1 MLSAVSH
8 GASETKIN
16 GAYTSSHTLSVASSP
31 YVTTSDITVS
41 KGTTLTIQAGVQIN
55 FQARV
60 RLHVR
65 GTLVARGSPGNEIA
79 MFHNMT
85 VGVDSTSIRL
95 VGGNS
100 PREGRV
106 EVFNG
111 QGWGTVCDDYWNLN
125 HASVV
130 CRHLGFGHPVETS
143 TRRFGQGNGTIGL
156 ANVDCR
162 GTENSLFD
170 CHGASNWNNSNCQ
183 HSEDVGVVCGTV
195 GVGYW
200 GGIVFYADDS
210 TESVMY
216 NARKY
221 SSNSVLENVK
231 ISNAGV
237 TVDSIRSIQPDL
249 QVPAITMT
257 TASPL
262 VNNVSIIDSSHIGIQ
277 MNTLHSDTHFSSLTV
292 ENSSSSGIVGSCSW
306 HFHCDGCQ
314 LYDNGVA
321 GIDVN
326 SIPPLLKQPS
336 TSSTPTY
343 QATSSLSTSFS
354 VNDGGAY
361 LTFSMQSFNS
371 DYQSAISTTPGY
383 GLAIAFQR
391 FSFQRGRLYIVD
403 GVTGQTVL
411 SVSGSRIPSTV
422 TVSSHKAVFV
432 FDQYSYSSYIA
443 SADITAFIS
452 RYPIGKIHS
461 FCHKGL

>member
-1 MLSAVSH
+1 M
-8 GASETKIN
+8 
-16 GAYTSSHTLSVASSP
+16 
-31 YVTTSDITVS
+31 
-41 KGTTLTIQAGVQIN
+41 QIN

-65 GTLVARGSPGNEIA
+65 GTIVARGSPGDEIV

-85 VGVDSTSIRL
+85 AGVDSTSIRL

-111 QGWGTVCDDYWNLN
+111 QSWGTVCDNYWNLD
-125 HASVV
+125 HARVV

-143 TRRFGQGNGTIGL
+143 TRRFGQGSGTIGL

-170 CHGASNWNNSNCQ
+170 CHGASDWNNNNCQ

-231 ISNAGV
+231 IINAGV
-237 TVDSIRSIQPDL
+237 TVDSISSIQPDL

-262 VNNVSIIDSSHIGIQ
+262 VSNVSIIDSSHIGIQ
-277 MNTLHSDTHFSSLTV
+277 MNTLHSDVHFSNVTV
-292 ENSSSSGIVGSCSW
+292 ANSSSSGITGSCSW
-306 HFHCDGCQ
+306 HFYCDGCQ

-321 GIDVN
+321 GINVN

-343 QATSSLSTSFS
+343 QANFSLSTSYS
-354 VNDGGAY
+354 IDDRGAY
-361 LTFSMQSFNS
+361 LNFSVQSDNYYQNS
-371 DYQSAISTTPGY
+371 IGTTSGY

-391 FSFQRGRLYIVD
+391 FSNVEGWLDIID

-411 SVSGSRIPSTV
+411 SVSGSSIPDTV
-422 TVSSHKAVFV
+422 TVPSHRAVFSY
-432 FDQYSYSSYIA
+432 DYYWYYST
-443 SADITAFIS
+443 SADIMAFVS

-461 FCHKGL
+461 VS